1 MFSFS
6 KIRVLTRTLRNSAI
20 VFIALVVSGYAVAQT
35 VDVRP
40 IVPSDNAPEG
50 AVGVTPKGDFVDE
63 EGYRIREEGESEFD
77 NYSGSFV
84 NDWRLSEA
92 DYEDTEF
99 GELMY
104 NEASTP
110 TKLEILRLL
119 SKDTPS
125 LAVFLH
131 ALAMGIDI
139 EETLQASVR
148 YEPNK
153 GRDLAASAVSLI
165 PILSDSSPY
174 KYAGYELEDLE
185 REDENS
191 PYKVEEVIRN
201 FFEDRLVLRPLPDWF
216 EGQYHFLASAAELKK
231 IQTESE
237 GQQWY
242 RSKSTQEFE
251 RRPVFV
257 SLYESSKIAIVD
269 SEDRIDEAL
278 ASDPQALLPVVFI
291 FNKLNERPIDDLG
304 YPKTIRGV
312 QSAYVDQSI
321 MLTPTPEWQLGEYHM
336 YADIKEFYEIF
347 EIPDEEDF
355 EPDEWLRLLE
365 EAEDYAVTDTSFLMV
380 VLGGGSTENSAGG
393 TQSAAMSGFND
404 VPSLEYAAWDNPRS
418 ESSFEYRRPSDGAA
432 LSLENITGDG
442 LVFNRPD
449 LIAALNTLGVSKVPL
464 SFYYVDETRMK
475 PYVKGPK
482 GLLGI
487 IEGARRFTDAGG
499 RGGITLCASPP
510 CISE

>member
-1 MFSFS
+1 MISFS
-6 KIRVLTRTLRNSAI
+6 KISVLTRTLRLFAI
-20 VFIALVVSGYAVAQT
+20 IFTAFVLCGQTAAQVVDT
-35 VDVRP
+35 RP
-40 IVPSDNAPEG
+40 VVPSDNAPEG
-50 AVGVTPKGDFVDE
+50 AVGVTPSGDFVDE
-63 EGYRIREEGESEFD
+63 EGYRLREEGESEFD

-148 YEPNK
+148 YEPGK

-174 KYAGYELEDLE
+174 RYAGYELEDLE

-191 PYKVEEVIRN
+191 PYRVKDVIEN
-201 FFEDRLVLRPLPDWF
+201 FFEDRLVLRPLPDWL
-216 EGQYHFLASAAELKK
+216 EGQYHFLASARELKEIK
-231 IQTESE
+231 SKSE

-251 RRPVFV
+251 RRPVFI

-278 ASDPQALLPVVFI
+278 SSDPQALLPVVFI

-312 QSAYVDQSI
+312 QTAYVDQSI

-336 YADIKEFYEIF
+336 YADIDEFYDIF
-347 EIPDEEDF
+347 EIPSEEDF
-355 EPDEWLRLLE
+355 EPEEWLRLLE

-380 VLGGGSTENSAGG
+380 VLGGGSTQE
-393 TQSAAMSGFND
+393 AALERNGYVFGQ
-404 VPSLEYAAWDNPRS
+404 EYAAWDNPRS
-418 ESSFEYRRPSDGAA
+418 ESAFEYIRPSGSSA
-432 LSLENITGDG
+432 LTLENISGDG

-449 LIAALNTLGVSKVPL
+449 LIAALKTLGVSKVPL
-464 SFYYVDETRMK
+464 SFYYVDESRMK

-482 GLLGI
+482 ALLGI
-487 IEGARRFTDAGG
+487 VEGVRRFTTTGG
-499 RGGITLCASPP
+499 QGGISLCASPP
-510 CISE
+510 CVSE